1 MDYEHLKC
9 ITPID
14 GRYKSKTGNLQQ
26 YFSEMSFNKYRIYIE
41 IEYLICL
48 GELKL
53 FDINED
59 MSQFLRNI
67 HNKFSFEECIKLK
80 QIEEEI
86 KAKYLKRID
95 YLVGANNELFHKLE
109 QCEKE
114 RDKFASIADSIL
126 LSRTDS

>member
-1 MDYEHLKC
+1 MNTILRKHDHQHLA
-9 ITPID
+9 T
-14 GRYKSKTGNLQQ
+14 
-26 YFSEMSFNKYRIYIE
+26 
-41 IEYLICL
+41 LIH
-48 GELKL
+48 EASLK
-53 FDINED
+53 
-59 MSQFLRNI
+59 
-67 HNKFSFEECIKLK
+67 K

-95 YLVGANNELFHKLE
+95 YLVGAINELFPKLE